1 MILDPG
7 APVSLV
13 GRSWLS
19 KYLAEFDLKIEDME
33 SSACFQ
39 VFWFGGIDKKHE
51 SKLLVELPLIVIIN
65 KGREYV
71 LKTYV
76 HTIDDD
82 VTFLV
87 GRATIKSWGSIL
99 TQGEMFWKWR

>member
-13 GRSWLS
+13 GRPWLS

-39 VFWFGGIDKKHE
+39 VFRFGGIDKKHE
-51 SKLLVELPLIVIIN
+51 SKLLVELPLIVMSN
-65 KGREYV
+65 KGREDV
-71 LKTYV
+71 LKAYV
-76 HTIDDD
+76 YVIDAD
-82 VTFLV
+82 VTFLG
-87 GRATIKSWGSIL
+87 GRATIKISG
-99 TQGEMFWKWR
+99 